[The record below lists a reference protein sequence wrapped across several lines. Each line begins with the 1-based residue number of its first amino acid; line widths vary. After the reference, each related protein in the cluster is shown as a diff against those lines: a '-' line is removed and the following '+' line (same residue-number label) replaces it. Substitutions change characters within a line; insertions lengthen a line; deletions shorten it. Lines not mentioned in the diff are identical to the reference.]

1 MEESNGL
8 LPNDRLTI
16 YCEVGVAEDSE
27 NVSGS
32 AHIEIPECGLQ
43 RDLGSMLERQ
53 LFSDLV
59 LTVGNKE
66 FPAHRATLAG
76 RV

>member
-1 MEESNGL
+1 M
-8 LPNDRLTI
+8 
-16 YCEVGVAEDSE
+16 GVAEDSE

-59 LTVGNKE
+59 LMVGNKE

-76 RV
+76 TVQIASNIFN